1 MLIWLPIALLTGVA
15 VLAVLLPLGSRSKAR
30 DEGVVTSEARQVFEQ
45 ALELDGTQLRARYY
59 SAIALEQDGDRD
71 GALARYREMLQGLP
85 DTNGAAGAIRA
96 RMAALIGAAEPSGQ
110 NAMIAGMV
118 AQLDAKL
125 EADGSDRDGW
135 IKLMRSYQVLGQRAN
150 AEDALVRA
158 RKAMASSSEGLAAI
172 NAAAQELGLGN

>member
-1 MLIWLPIALLTGVA
+1 
-15 VLAVLLPLGSRSKAR
+15 
-30 DEGVVTSEARQVFEQ
+30 
-45 ALELDGTQLRARYY
+45 
-59 SAIALEQDGDRD
+59 
-71 GALARYREMLQGLP
+71 MLQGLP

-125 EADGSDRDGW
+125 DADGSDRVGW

-150 AEDALVRA
+150 AEDALARA
-158 RKAMASSSEGLAAI
+158 RKALASSPEGLAAI